1 MFSVYYVACVSVFT
15 VTEPA
20 AVQTSLQQQQE
31 LCRPLCSGELG
42 SGNDA
47 ADIDV
52 CARHNSEVCFLG
64 VFSYPILTCH
74 FRKFLAPCSLVFC
87 PSVVRQMH
95 SASATQC
102 TKLFVFYFV
111 CQIVFLSMGL
121 CSHDCL
127 GGKTCKSPN

>member
-64 VFSYPILTCH
+64 VF
-74 FRKFLAPCSLVFC
+74 
-87 PSVVRQMH
+87 
-95 SASATQC
+95 
-102 TKLFVFYFV
+102 
-111 CQIVFLSMGL
+111 FLSHLNMSLPQVPGSVQSRFL
-121 CSHDCL
+121 SQCRTTDAQCQCDTMHKAFCVLFCMSNCISQYGFVL
-127 GGKTCKSPN
+127 A